1 MSGWPSA
8 VRLLLSDLGFGILV
22 AAAATYLEFYLFGLR
37 FKKRY
42 IPSKWCS
49 MVASSIVSGARKQI
63 NAVSSL
69 LSPPYSVWE
78 QSRG

>member
-1 MSGWPSA
+1 LA
-8 VRLLLSDLGFGILV
+8 LNNFILV
-22 AAAATYLEFYLFGLR
+22 VVFVTVTKVVEGETGLFGLR